1 MVLVQD
7 LLHPNPIT
15 ENEKNKLKKL
25 VQEPNSFFFVIK
37 CPSCFNI
44 KTIFSHAQ
52 TAITCDKCS
61 TLLSSP
67 TGGKAKLV
75 DGSSFRRK

>member
-15 ENEKNKLKKL
+15 ENEKNKLKISSRTKFIFL
-25 VQEPNSFFFVIK
+25 DIK

-61 TLLSSP
+61 TLLSS
-67 TGGKAKLV
+67 
-75 DGSSFRRK
+75 SYRW